1 MNETGQ
7 LLISNK
13 HNVNRNERRRV
24 HKTKRT
30 KRINKQN
37 IRSNK
42 EVRMID
48 EHIFNGEEV
57 ALKHK
62 IIGLEELTKSIN
74 RLSDILQRRK

>member
-1 MNETGQ
+1 
-7 LLISNK
+7 
-13 HNVNRNERRRV
+13 
-24 HKTKRT
+24 
-30 KRINKQN
+30 
-37 IRSNK
+37 
-42 EVRMID
+42 MID